1 MLKALFLPLLLSS
14 WRKGKIACLSSQLSE
29 QLPGNYLL
37 EAVSLIMSVWASTI
51 VNIFQKKHS
60 LSDHLLGHHRRAQRW
75 HHAHSNKSKSAL
87 CPNVQPALLSEWVFP
102 VPSCNPKKKKKQ
114 SLYSQGEKS
123 LVPSTCAIA
132 LSALYLFKFAN
143 KGCYCDSW
151 TKGAIKISEMLAPFP
166 ASWAASSSQYLG
178 APLPPS
184 RPAGPRHRTSC
195 LAAQGW
201 SSSFPLFLISL
212 ASDSDRAAP
221 FRVLASAWFGGS
233 LIPVSG
239 HCATKEKAG
248 GEIIR
253 HCSFLRET
261 MTPGSQEKCHHL
273 TKLSWKVHIDIVVKL
288 HTQELVFPLP

>member
-1 MLKALFLPLLLSS
+1 MLKALFLPLLSSS

-60 LSDHLLGHHRRAQRW
+60 LSDHLLGHHRWAQRW

-102 VPSCNPKKKKKQ
+102 VPSCNPKKKQ

-166 ASWAASSSQYLG
+166 ASWAASSSPVPREPPCLPLALP
-178 APLPPS
+178 APDT
-184 RPAGPRHRTSC
+184 G
-195 LAAQGW
+195 
-201 SSSFPLFLISL
+201 
-212 ASDSDRAAP
+212 RAAWQPRVGVHP
-221 FRVLASAWFGGS
+221 F
-233 LIPVSG
+233 
-239 HCATKEKAG
+239 
-248 GEIIR
+248 
-253 HCSFLRET
+253 
-261 MTPGSQEKCHHL
+261 
-273 TKLSWKVHIDIVVKL
+273 LSSWSH
-288 HTQELVFPLP
+288 